1 MIMLQPGLFFKFDWY
16 SAVWDQISVNEV
28 AQYYQLP
35 SLFSEDVNKV
45 FETNIGAID
54 YIGYDWNGVKF
65 FVDKLSYKEIPDS
78 IKLEKGL
85 FFCKFPKVKIDLS
98 GTALDWLRANVFNH
112 KYIGDLDNFL
122 RIRLPIIDY
131 DSNGRP
137 IFRGHVTRTDA
148 AFDFVNIKDDQFQ
161 SMLEWC
167 TEWIKEHDRI
177 LIRGMPGGIKFEV
190 HLGSSRK
197 TLYLGRS
204 TSTRLLRIYDKRL
217 QYYDKGL
224 NIWKYDIGDYRLPY
238 DHPNS
243 WWRLEYQCRRDDAET
258 ILYQQLGQDNLEEF
272 ATNLLG
278 VIFDRYAFRDPNY
291 SIDHREAKVLDFWEE
306 LAPDWDKYQG
316 LSKIFISRNP
326 DNVLSKS
333 IKYQTTIGL
342 KSNLVNISSL
352 GWQAYKDLYDSELI
366 RIQKEA
372 EKKVSSGDSPDLISA
387 IRYQSIF
394 NAMLQSPV
402 ADHSL
407 SNLPGLM
414 VNSDGY
420 WVTAPLVNTMKVD
433 CIDNV

>member
-45 FETNIGAID
+45 FETNIGSID

-131 DSNGRP
+131 DSKGRP

-148 AFDFVNIKDDQFQ
+148 AFDFVNIKDAQFHQ
-161 SMLEWC
+161 MFKWC
-167 TEWIKEHDRI
+167 KDWDDDHDRI

-190 HLGSSRK
+190 HCGSRK
-197 TLYLGRS
+197 TLYLGRT
-204 TSTRLLRIYDKRL
+204 TSTRLLRIYDKKN
-217 QYYDKGL
+217 QYYDQDT
-224 NIWKYDIGDYRLPY
+224 NIWKYEIGDYRLPY

-243 WWRLEYQCRRDDAET
+243 WWRLEYQCRREDAET
-258 ILYQQLGQDNLEEF
+258 ILYQQLGQDNLEEY

-278 VIFDRYAFRDPNY
+278 VIFDRYAFRDPDQKIN
-291 SIDHREAKVLDFWEE
+291 HQEARVLDFWEE

-326 DNVLSKS
+326 GDILSKS
-333 IKYQTTIGL
+333 IKYQTSIGL

-352 GWQAYKDLYDSELI
+352 GWQAYKDMYDSELI

-372 EKKVSSGDSPDLISA
+372 EKKVTSGDSPDLISA
-387 IRYQSIF
+387 IKYHSIF
-394 NAMLQSPV
+394 NAMLQSPI
-402 ADHSL
+402 AEHSL
-407 SNLPGLM
+407 TNLPGLM

-420 WVTAPLVNTMKVD
+420 WVTAPLVNLHRISD
-433 CIDNV
+433 IDNG